1 MKFCTQQG
9 ETHDSIEDARTA
21 LRLYKKYLE
30 VRFGWLDY
38 CGRGICKGHVADC
51 SASRACYIHPQH
63 KAAGTFERAL
73 NGVYEVGRKT
83 QWKLGALPG
92 QQQAQHHADG

>member
-1 MKFCTQQG
+1 MTRPIYTYYF
-9 ETHDSIEDARTA
+9 A
-21 LRLYKKYLE
+21 
-30 VRFGWLDY
+30 
-38 CGRGICKGHVADC
+38 
-51 SASRACYIHPQH
+51 QH
-63 KAAGTFERAL
+63 QAAGTFERAL